1 MRLLVCGLHR
11 SGTSVTAHL
20 IARAEGYRIVDDP
33 DFAVFQTDGP
43 LRLLKPLD
51 WLGNSLD
58 DVVVKMPRAAEYL
71 DALVGSDWKTVFVAR
86 KPTAVFR
93 SILEAQFGTRDS
105 VRSMLCYQRAPTSNR
120 YLNGFIDAYL
130 FYYSQ
135 VLSTYEQEHC
145 QVCDYDQLVSTL
157 ACAAKT
163 FGLKSD
169 LSALAT
175 AYSELEFDRMDPLHN
190 KPDERGHVINAS
202 ILTDHLPPEV
212 VERIEASCAS
222 IFEEVRA
229 LAG

>member
-11 SGTSVTAHL
+11 SGTSLTAHL
-20 IARAEGYRIVDDP
+20 IARAEGYKIVDDP
-33 DFAVFQTDGP
+33 DFAVFEADGP
-43 LRLLKPLD
+43 LRLLAPLD
-51 WLGNSLD
+51 WLGKSLD

-71 DALVGSDWKTVFVAR
+71 DAFVGSDWKTIFVAR

-105 VRSMLCYQRAPTSNR
+105 VRSMLCYQRAPTRNP
-120 YLNGFIDAYL
+120 YLNGFIDAYI

-135 VLSTYEQEHC
+135 VVSTYEPEHC

-157 ACAAKT
+157 ASATKA

-169 LSALAT
+169 LSALAK
-175 AYSELEFDRMDPLHN
+175 AYSEIGFERIDPPHN
-190 KPDERGHVINAS
+190 KPAERGHVINAN
-202 ILTDHLPPEV
+202 ILANHLPPDV
-212 VERIEASCAS
+212 IERIEMTCAS

-229 LAG
+229 LSG